1 MNIQGNT
8 ALVTG
13 GSAGIGKTL
22 ALMLAEQG
30 AEVIIIGRDEQRLRE
45 TAAQYPQRIH
55 YRVVDLTQPQ
65 EQDRLVAEV
74 KQEWPQLSM
83 LINNAG
89 VQINMPPTGVDDAGL
104 LEAMRAEQAL
114 NLAAPIALCF
124 GLLPGLAQQSEASIV
139 NVSSGLALAPKRT
152 APVYCATKAG
162 LSQFSRALRY
172 RCEDAA
178 PSVVVMDVMMA
189 LVETQMTKG
198 RGRGKLT
205 PEQAAQAIVDA
216 IEQRQPQLWV
226 ANTKLLRVLL
236 RCWPLLAYKLLRNG

>member
-1 MNIQGNT
+1 MNLQGQT

-13 GSAGIGKTL
+13 GSAGIGQAL

-30 AEVIIIGRDEQRLRE
+30 AEVIIVGRDEQRLRE

-55 YRVVDLTQPQ
+55 YRVVDLTQP
-65 EQDRLVAEV
+65 EQQDWLVAEV
-74 KQEWPQLSM
+74 KQEWPQLSL

-89 VQINMPPTGVDDAGL
+89 VQINMPPIGVDDAGL
-104 LEAMRAEQAL
+104 LEAMRAEQGL
-114 NLAAPIALCF
+114 NLAAPITLCF
-124 GLLPGLAQQSEASIV
+124 GLLPTLAQQPEASIV

-178 PSVVVMDVMMA
+178 PSVAVMDVMMA
-189 LVETQMTKG
+189 LVDTQMTAG

-205 PEQAAQAIVDA
+205 PEQAAQAIIDA

-236 RCWPLLAYKLLRNG
+236 RCWPPLAYKLLRNG